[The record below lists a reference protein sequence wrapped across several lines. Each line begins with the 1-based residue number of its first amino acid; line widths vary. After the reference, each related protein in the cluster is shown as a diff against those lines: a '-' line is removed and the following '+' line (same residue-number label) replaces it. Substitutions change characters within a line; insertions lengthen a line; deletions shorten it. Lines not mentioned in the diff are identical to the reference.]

1 MRFNGLSFIK
11 RPWGVFVLG
20 INMLIVL
27 SPAKTLDFETPVATL
42 EHSTASLL
50 SQSELLI
57 ERCQKLSM
65 QDIASLMKV
74 SDKIAGLNVARFAQ
88 WKLPFSIDNARQA
101 LFAFK
106 GDVYTG
112 LQAETLAPNTL
123 TYAQQH
129 LRILSGL
136 YGLLKPLD
144 LMMAYRL
151 EMGTKL
157 DNFRGANL
165 YQFWGS
171 MVTKAVNDALQ
182 AQGDKLLVNL
192 ASNEYFKAVKKK
204 ELQGTIITPIFKD
217 QKNGQYKVIS
227 FYAKKAR
234 GLMARYILEN
244 ELTDIEQLKGFDVD
258 GYYFVP
264 ADSSATDLV
273 FYRDE
278 K

>member
-1 MRFNGLSFIK
+1 
-11 RPWGVFVLG
+11 
-20 INMLIVL
+20 MLIVL
-27 SPAKTLDFETPVATL
+27 SPAKTLDFETPSPT
-42 EHSTASLL
+42 EEYSQPTLL
-50 SQSELLI
+50 SESELLI
-57 ERCQKLSM
+57 KRCQQLSM

-74 SDKIAGLNVARFAQ
+74 SDKIAGLNVARFAD
-88 WKLPFSIDNARQA
+88 WKLPLTTDTAKQA

-112 LQAETLAPNTL
+112 LEAQTLSAEAV

-144 LMMAYRL
+144 LMLAYRL

-157 DNFRGANL
+157 NNLRGANL

-171 MVTKAVNDALQ
+171 IVTDSVNEALN
-182 AQGDKLLVNL
+182 AQDDQILVNL

-204 ELQGTIITPIFKD
+204 ALNGKIITPIFKD

-244 ELTDIEQLKGFDVD
+244 QITDIEKLKAFTVD
-258 GYYFVP
+258 GYYFVA
-264 ADSSATDLV
+264 ADSTPTDLV

>member
-1 MRFNGLSFIK
+1 
-11 RPWGVFVLG
+11 
-20 INMLIVL
+20 MLIVL
-27 SPAKTLDFETPVATL
+27 SPAKTLDFETSAPTL
-42 EHSTASLL
+42 EYTQASLL
-50 SQSELLI
+50 SESELLI
-57 ERCQKLSM
+57 DQCQKLSM
-65 QDIASLMKV
+65 QNIASLMKV
-74 SDKIAGLNVARFAQ
+74 SDKIAGLNVARFADWRQ
-88 WKLPFSIDNARQA
+88 PLTLDTAKQA

-112 LQAETLAPNTL
+112 LQAETLAPRAL

-144 LMMAYRL
+144 LMLAYRL

-157 DNFRGANL
+157 GNLRGTNL

-171 MVTKAVNDALQ
+171 LVTEEVNKALKV
-182 AQGDKLLVNL
+182 QGDSILINL

-204 ELQGTIITPIFKD
+204 ELQGEIITPIFKD
-217 QKNGQYKVIS
+217 QKKGQYKVIS

-244 ELTDIEQLKGFDVD
+244 EITDIDKLKEFDVD
-258 GYYFVP
+258 GYYFVA
-264 ADSSATDLV
+264 ADSGATDLV

>member
-1 MRFNGLSFIK
+1 M
-11 RPWGVFVLG
+11 GVFLG
-20 INMLIVL
+20 IIMLIVL
-27 SPAKTLDFETPVATL
+27 SPAKTLDFETPVASA
-42 EHSTASLL
+42 EYSQASLL
-50 SQSELLI
+50 AESELLI
-57 ERCQKLSM
+57 ERCQQLSM
-65 QDIASLMKV
+65 QDVASLMKV
-74 SDKIAGLNVARFAQ
+74 SDKIAGLNVARFADWQ
-88 WKLPFSIDNARQA
+88 LPLTTEHAKQA

-112 LQAETLAPNTL
+112 LQAQSLTPATL

-144 LMMAYRL
+144 LMLAYRL

-157 DNFRGANL
+157 DNSRGTNL

-171 MVTKAVNDALQ
+171 LVTNTINEALQ
-182 AQGDKLLVNL
+182 AQGDQLLINL
-192 ASNEYFKAVKKK
+192 ASNEYFKVIKKK
-204 ELQGTIITPIFKD
+204 ELKAQIITPIFKD
-217 QKNGQYKVIS
+217 QKKGQYKVIS

-244 ELTDIEQLKGFDVD
+244 EITDVERLKAFTVD
-258 GYYFVP
+258 GYYFVA
-264 ADSSATDLV
+264 ADSSTTDLV

-278 K
+278 R

>member
-1 MRFNGLSFIK
+1 
-11 RPWGVFVLG
+11 
-20 INMLIVL
+20 MLIIL
-27 SPAKTLDFETPVATL
+27 SPAKTLDFATTPPTA
-42 EHSTASLL
+42 EHSQVSLL
-50 SQSELLI
+50 SDSELLI

-65 QDIASLMKV
+65 QDIALLMKV
-74 SDKIAGLNVARFAQ
+74 SNKIAGLNVARFADWQ
-88 WKLPFSIDNARQA
+88 QPLTLDNAKQA

-106 GDVYTG
+106 GGVYTG
-112 LQAETLAPNTL
+112 LQAETLAPNVL
-123 TYAQQH
+123 SYAQAH

-144 LMMAYRL
+144 LMLAYRL

-157 DNFRGANL
+157 DNCRGSNL

-171 MVTKAVNDALQ
+171 LVTQEVNKALA
-182 AQGDKLLVNL
+182 AQGDSTLINL
-192 ASNEYFKAVKKK
+192 ASNEYFKVVKKK
-204 ELQGTIITPIFKD
+204 ELNGQIITPIFKD

-227 FYAKKAR
+227 FYTKKAR

-244 ELTDIEQLKGFDVD
+244 EITEVEQLKEFDVD
-258 GYYFVP
+258 GYYFVK
-264 ADSSATDLV
+264 ADSSETDLV

>member
-1 MRFNGLSFIK
+1 
-11 RPWGVFVLG
+11 
-20 INMLIVL
+20 MLIVL
-27 SPAKTLDFETPVATL
+27 SPAKTLDFETPV
-42 EHSTASLL
+42 STSEYSQAALL
-50 SQSELLI
+50 SESELLI
-57 ERCQKLSM
+57 ERCEQLSM

-74 SDKIAGLNVARFAQ
+74 SDKIAGLNVARFAD
-88 WKLPFSIDNARQA
+88 WKLPLTPNNARQA

-112 LQAETLAPNTL
+112 LQAETLGSETL

-144 LMMAYRL
+144 LMLAYRL

-157 DNFRGANL
+157 DNLRGTNL

-171 MVTKAVNDALQ
+171 LVTDAVNSALQ
-182 AQGDKLLVNL
+182 EQGDPLLINL

-204 ELQGTIITPIFKD
+204 ELQGQIITPIFKD

-244 ELTDIEQLKGFDVD
+244 ELTDIEELKKFSVD